1 MSKLG
6 GAGRFTLIGATA
18 WPCAETICGLKRPR
32 ASVTNREV
40 PNPNRTMSLLLSPR
54 VGGPFRR
61 ATQRP
66 EALVNRVDALNNIAV
81 RRRQAPIIVGLAAA
95 LVFAAMGCN
104 RNKPG
109 ARARRPDAA
118 VVEPLHAPLPTAE

>member
-1 MSKLG
+1 MSKFG

-18 WPCAETICGLKRPR
+18 WPCAETIFGLTRPR

-54 VGGPFRR
+54 VGGPFRH

-66 EALVNRVDALNNIAV
+66 EALVNRIDALNIMAV
-81 RRRQAPIIVGLAAA
+81 RRRQAPITVGLLAA
-95 LVFAAMGCN
+95 LALAGIACG
-104 RNKPG
+104 RNKGG
-109 ARARRPDAA
+109 ARSRRPDA
-118 VVEPLHAPLPTAE
+118 

>member
-1 MSKLG
+1 MSKFG

-18 WPCAETICGLKRPR
+18 WPCAETIVGLRTAR

-54 VGGPFRR
+54 VGGPVRR

-66 EALVNRVDALNNIAV
+66 EALVNRLDALNNMAV
-81 RRRQAPIIVGLAAA
+81 RRRQAWITVGL
-95 LVFAAMGCN
+95 VAAMALAGIGCGRN
-104 RNKPG
+104 RG
-109 ARARRPDAA
+109 AA
-118 VVEPLHAPLPTAE
+118 